1 MSDQA
6 PSAEP
11 LPRVPGSR
19 NTGLDRARAV
29 ATIAMV
35 MGHSLDAVLSDAA
48 RHSVGMVAYWSLR
61 AVTAPLFLFV
71 AGWAFATTV
80 QRTGA
85 HGSSVMRRYLP
96 RVGLLLGWGYL
107 LRWPGWGLPQLFAGD
122 VTVWRHFLS
131 FDALHGV
138 AASLLMGAGVL
149 SVLKGR
155 TARMGALAA
164 LAVLVPLASPWVRAT
179 VLAGGWPLALEQAL
193 ASRTSNFPIFPWSSY
208 FFMGGLAGLWL
219 AEVKRVP
226 HWLCL
231 MGTGTV
237 ILALMSLWGGD
248 PRVSDPTLVAWRVGL
263 LSVAAGVAMLLP
275 SRLDRWMAPVGRA
288 SLWVY
293 VVHLPLAYGWSNVA
307 GLASRLGRSQD
318 ALPALGL
325 ALSVLTV
332 SLLIALPAKKLH
344 DRWRRRNRG
353 SARPGPHP
361 EPAAPHRESTPRPPG
376 EGRGEGAEAPRLSP

>member
-1 MSDQA
+1 MSAQA

-11 LPRVPGSR
+11 LPPVPGSR

-29 ATIAMV
+29 ATLAMV
-35 MGHSLDAVLSDAA
+35 MGHTLDAVLSDAA
-48 RHSVGMVAYWSLR
+48 RDGVGMVAYWSLR

-85 HGSSVMRRYLP
+85 HGSRVLRRYLP
-96 RVGLLLGWGYL
+96 RVGLLFGWGYL
-107 LRWPGWGLPQLFAGD
+107 LRWPGWGLNLLLAGD
-122 VTVWRHFLS
+122 VTVWRHFLA

-138 AASLLMGAGVL
+138 AAALLMGAGVL
-149 SVLKGR
+149 SVCKGR

-164 LAVLVPLASPWVRAT
+164 LAVLVPLVSPWVRAT

-193 ASRTSNFPIFPWSSY
+193 VSRTSNFPIFPWSSY

-219 AEVKRVP
+219 AEVTRVR

-231 MGTGTV
+231 VMAGTV
-237 ILALMSLWGGD
+237 ILALMTLWGGD

-275 SRLDRWMAPVGRA
+275 ARLDRWMAPVGRA

-293 VVHLPLAYGWSNVA
+293 VVHLPLAYGWSTFA

-318 ALPALGL
+318 VLPALGL
-325 ALSVLTV
+325 ALSVLLV

-344 DRWRRRNRG
+344 GRWRGRNRG
-353 SARPGPHP
+353 PARPGPHLDSP
-361 EPAAPHRESTPRPPG
+361 PHRESTPRPPG
-376 EGRGEGAEAPRLSP
+376 KGSGATGLSP